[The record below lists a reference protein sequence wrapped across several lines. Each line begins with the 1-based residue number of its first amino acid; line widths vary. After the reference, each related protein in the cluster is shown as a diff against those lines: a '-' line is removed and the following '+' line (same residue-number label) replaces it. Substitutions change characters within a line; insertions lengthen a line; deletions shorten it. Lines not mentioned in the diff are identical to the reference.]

1 MFSAPL
7 SRAGS
12 SRAVVGGV
20 SVLGG
25 AEKRPVGRSAFAPP
39 ASSSSLIGRRFAAAA
54 GSTGR
59 TGRTASRSSTLVVRA
74 RHVNDSANKQPARI
88 AGGVRHS
95 MRVTRLRDLVE
106 ISPDLWAPWDAAM
119 DAASRPPVAAEPS
132 RGDGLAQATIF
143 KELLLAS
150 QHFRLYSQKT
160 LAEGVY
166 GVRFLMGSPR
176 MEGLDDV
183 DRVTKCVCE
192 RDQGLLELVPES
204 GMMVAEM
211 TFPLPALETPAD
223 TSSSTDPEALRV
235 ERLRALVMALEAQVV
250 DESVVCLMEKGSDD
264 RSTFRGGA
272 RLNKYFTGMYAR
284 APDLLHRGTCTSSS
298 PTEGALEASKQML
311 HRLWEGEEESDVA
324 LMDEV
329 RERVEALFCGGKG
342 RMVVHPSGTDAET
355 MPLLQAVLESRAL
368 ARAVPA
374 SARPAELI
382 DPDGSSTRG
391 NVVSLVACAGE
402 VGSGTT
408 DACMGRFFSK
418 AVPLGGNRVA
428 MGQELPALHD
438 LAAMVAIDLVARS
451 DGVDAIAGDVGSARA
466 DYDDV
471 VEAAAREALAAD
483 PAAVVVLHTVAGS
496 KTGLRLPSPDLSSR
510 LRAEFGSRVVSV
522 LDACQMRHHPALIP
536 RWLDEQGPVLMT
548 SSKFFGGPSFGSG
561 VFFPHAAVD
570 RMNELLD
577 REPPATVAAVA
588 EACASYLTHHD
599 IGDVLPKLHD
609 VMPPGFCNVGVLLRW
624 AAGLH
629 EMETLAQAT
638 EANGGI
644 VATEAAVRSWVAGVR
659 EQATQFAPYL
669 EYVPAVDYD
678 GDWQLGGVNT
688 IVAVRLRSGPDE
700 AFLTTA
706 ELKKVYALMTA
717 DISEF
722 LTPESTMAERRV
734 ASQRCLTGQPVDIPG
749 GSVLRTVLGAAQLKD
764 LVTGKQQLAPMLED
778 DRVLLAKL
786 ALIARQ
792 YDHLLSHSL

>member
-1 MFSAPL
+1 MMSFATTSSSAVAL
-7 SRAGS
+7 S
-12 SRAVVGGV
+12 SRGDAH
-20 SVLGG
+20 
-25 AEKRPVGRSAFAPP
+25 
-39 ASSSSLIGRRFAAAA
+39 AAAL
-54 GSTGR
+54 S
-59 TGRTASRSSTLVVRA
+59 ASRNNRALSSNSARSGHLVVRA
-74 RHVNDSANKQPARI
+74 RRVNDGGGANAKQPRI

-106 ISPDLWAPWDAAM
+106 ISPDLWAPSESAA
-119 DAASRPPVAAEPS
+119 ARSSEAESAAAENNTYK
-132 RGDGLAQATIF
+132 GDGLAQATIF

-160 LAEGVY
+160 IGDGVY

-204 GMMVAEM
+204 GMMVAEIK
-211 TFPLPALETPAD
+211 FPLPSLETPAN
-223 TSSSTDPEALRV
+223 TSSSNDPEALRA
-235 ERLRALVMALEAQVV
+235 ERLKALVLALEAQVV

-264 RSTFRGGA
+264 RSTFHGEA

-329 RERVEALFCGGKG
+329 RERVEELFCGGNG

-368 ARAVPA
+368 ARSVPA
-374 SARPAELI
+374 ADRPADLV
-382 DPDGSSTRG
+382 DVDGTSTRG

-408 DACMGRFFSK
+408 EACMGRFFSK
-418 AVPLGGNRVA
+418 AVPLGGNSVA

-438 LAAMVAIDLVARS
+438 LANMEAVELVARS
-451 DGVDAIAGDVGSARA
+451 DGVEESHGEKGSPRA
-466 DYDDV
+466 DYDAL
-471 VEAAAREALAAD
+471 VEGKARETLASD

-496 KTGLRLPSPDLSSR
+496 KTGMRLPSPAVSER
-510 LRAEFGSRVVSV
+510 LRAEFGERVVSV
-522 LDACQMRHHPALIP
+522 LDACQMRHHPDLIP
-536 RWLDEQGPVLMT
+536 RWLNEQGPVLMT

-561 VFFPHAAVD
+561 VFFPHAAID
-570 RMNELLD
+570 RMNEHLD
-577 REPPATVAAVA
+577 GEPPATVAAIA

-609 VMPPGFCNVGVLLRW
+609 AMPPGFCNVGVLLRW

-629 EMETLAQAT
+629 EMETLAAAT
-638 EANGGI
+638 DANGGI
-644 VATEAAVRSWVAGVR
+644 AATEASVRSWVTAVR
-659 EQATQFAPYL
+659 EQATQFEPYL
-669 EYVPAVDYD
+669 EYVPAVDYE

-688 IVAVRLRSGPDE
+688 IVAVRLRTGPDE
-700 AFLTTA
+700 AFLSTA

-764 LVTGKQQLAPMLED
+764 LVTEKQQLSAMLED